1 MGTGVFPQYISSKQL
16 GAPQMGSRVSDKGQI
31 ITVLDACLVK
41 GFGDT
46 TVADTRIEGEFVVLN
61 FGVIHRF
68 LRFQYVSISG
78 ATDTN
83 LNGNKKVLKVTA
95 TEIYLE
101 KGSVSDLTGTI
112 VVKVAPL
119 GWKNVGSTSN
129 KLLRAYQSTVNPTLN
144 KILHL
149 DCNLPTASLY
159 GATNPIKKAVVSV
172 VDTLPSMVGFKS
184 LTNDYLG
191 NKRYV
196 DGLFHWVQAIESIS
210 PANDIES
217 ITDIDWI
224 IIGDNEF
231 FYFFIFP
238 QAGENLV
245 LPNNNSNPIRRTGY
259 CFGRLPTSKY
269 LGVDSTFISAKQAD
283 IYTDNTADITGY
295 YNNTGLLGAVLQG
308 YRSGV
313 GYMIG
318 SASNLEPY
326 RQSASVSLNF
336 IGTGSE
342 ISGNKGGISYL
353 RSLDAGLVLS
363 DVFLKDEVIG
373 LGGWKLPYLKNINTD
388 LGYTANSNTYDQRT
402 LDDGTLLVSL
412 GNNYSINANT
422 YVAFS
427 LLEERESDLLS

>member
-191 NKRYV
+191 NKRAV
-196 DGLFHWVQAIESIS
+196 DGLFHWVQAIESTNPS
-210 PANDIES
+210 LDIES

-231 FYFFIFP
+231 FYFFVYP
-238 QAGENLV
+238 QAGENIALA
-245 LPNNNSNPIRRTGY
+245 NNNSSPFRRTGY
-259 CFGRLPTSKY
+259 CFGRVPTSKY
-269 LGVDSTFISAKQAD
+269 LGIDSTFISARMLD
-283 IYTDNTADITGY
+283 IYANNTVDITGY
-295 YNNTGLLGAVLQG
+295 SDGSGVLTAYIQG
-308 YRSGV
+308 YKGNS

-318 SASNLEPY
+318 SASSLEPY
-326 RQSASVSLNF
+326 RQTASVSLNF
-336 IGTGSE
+336 VSTNLE
-342 ISGNKGGISYL
+342 VSGARGGISYL

-373 LGGWKLPYLKNINTD
+373 LGGWKLPYLKSINTD

-402 LDDGTLLVSL
+402 LDDGTLLVGL
-412 GNNYSINANT
+412 GINYYYGNNT
-422 YVAFS
+422 FVAFS